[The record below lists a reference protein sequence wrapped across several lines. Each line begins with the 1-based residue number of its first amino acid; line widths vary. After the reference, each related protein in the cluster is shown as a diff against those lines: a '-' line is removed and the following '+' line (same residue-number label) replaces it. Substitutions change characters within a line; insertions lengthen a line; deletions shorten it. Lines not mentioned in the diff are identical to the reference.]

1 MPQPCG
7 VDLEVWGDFEAAAST
22 DALEKAIDY
31 SRLAD
36 RAIEVAHSRE
46 YNLIETL
53 ARAIA
58 RAVLTAFP
66 AGRVRVRVRKRPAS
80 LCEKLEYVEAEVTES

>member
-1 MPQPCG
+1 MPQPCD

-22 DALEKAIDY
+22 DALAKAIDY

-36 RAIEVAHSRE
+36 RTLETAHSRE

-53 ARAIA
+53 AYAVA
-58 RAVLTAFP
+58 RAVLSGFP
-66 AGRVRVRVRKRPAS
+66 ASRVRVRVRKRPAS
-80 LCEKLEYVEAEVTES
+80 LCEKLDYVEAEVTES